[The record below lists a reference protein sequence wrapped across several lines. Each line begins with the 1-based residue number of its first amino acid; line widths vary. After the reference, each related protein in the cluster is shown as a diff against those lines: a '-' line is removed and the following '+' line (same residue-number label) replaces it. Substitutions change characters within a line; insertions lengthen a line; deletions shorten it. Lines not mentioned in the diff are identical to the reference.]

1 MNGYDSSIVEH
12 HSKPGGLA
20 AAWRR
25 GEYLI
30 DGGIHF
36 LIAHRP
42 PSPIYDVY
50 TEIGVD
56 VPESTVDMKN
66 YLRFVDDTGEREV
79 DFTSDL
85 RQLEHDLIAIS
96 PEDEKEIRQFL
107 REVEWMKDS
116 PLLTDLG
123 MSAAPPEL
131 KGRFDSLKELWQMRG
146 FMKYFYGKYSR
157 PAAEFAKN
165 FHNPYLRTMFEN
177 LFSPD
182 GPIWF
187 VIMIL
192 ATVGA
197 GQLGLLK
204 GGCPG
209 FVLPIEQKY
218 KDLGGKIRYNATV
231 DKILVEDD
239 RAVGVLLRDGSEHRA
254 DVVVSAADGRN
265 TIFGLLGGR
274 YVDDRIEKVYGTWKQ
289 YDPSVIVS
297 LGVARTFKDAA
308 PLNMFMLKDTFLLG
322 QRTIKFLPL
331 RVLNYS
337 DVFAPPGKAVIQ
349 VMLETDWNYWTEL
362 HNDKDAYD
370 VEKQRVAEMV
380 IQRLERLYPGIRPQI
395 ELVDVATPLT
405 TWRYTL
411 NNRGSPMGW
420 LMTKETLMT
429 QLPRRLP
436 GLDGFYLA
444 GQWILPGGGVPG
456 CIYSGRNVVQLLCRE
471 DKRAFRTS
479 A

>member
-36 LIAHRP
+36 LIAHKP

-50 TEIGVD
+50 REIGVD
-56 VPESTVDMKN
+56 VPESTVDMMN

-79 DFTSDL
+79 NFTSDL
-85 RQLEHDLIAIS
+85 QQLERDLIAIS

-107 REVEWMKDS
+107 REVDWMKGS

-131 KGRFDSLKELWQMRG
+131 KGRFDSLKEMWQMRG

-165 FHNPYLRTMFEN
+165 FHSQYLRTIFEN

-204 GGCPG
+204 RGCPG

-239 RAVGVLLRDGSEHRA
+239 RAVGVLLRDGSQQRA

-274 YVDDRIEKVYGTWKQ
+274 YVDDRIKKVYNTWKQ
-289 YDPSVIVS
+289 YEPSVVVS
-297 LGVARTFKDAA
+297 LGVARTFEHAA
-308 PLNMFMLKDTFLLG
+308 PLNMFVLKDSFMLG

-331 RVLNYS
+331 RVFNYS
-337 DVFAPPGKAVIQ
+337 DAFAPSGKSVIQ
-349 VMLETDWNYWTEL
+349 VMLETDWGYWDRL
-362 HNDKDAYD
+362 HRDKDSYD
-370 VEKQRVAEMV
+370 AEKQHVAEMI
-380 IQRLERLYPGIRPQI
+380 IQQLETVYPGMRSQI
-395 ELVDVATPLT
+395 EMVDVATPIT

-411 NNRGSPMGW
+411 NHQGSPMGW

-429 QLPRRLP
+429 RLPRRLP
-436 GLDGFYLA
+436 GLNDFYMA

-456 CIYSGRNVVQLLCRE
+456 CIYSGRNVIQLLCKE
-471 DKRAFRTS
+471 EKRAFHS
-479 A
+479 GV